1 MEKPTENEAR
11 NMLFGLLERTL
22 LNEKDILKIKE
33 NVMQSAHSLPMKGVS
48 ALYDKM
54 EKKLSDEDR
63 NRLEILMYFFG
74 P

>member
-33 NVMQSAHSLPMKGVS
+33 KVMQSAHSLPMKGVS
-48 ALYDKM
+48 ALYDNM